1 MDGGQPARTGSAL
14 VVAVCLSVTALV
26 VVNVVDVDDCRP
38 IFTQSTYEMS
48 VEENSAVGVVVGHVT
63 AVDQD
68 LSPFNAVFYQL
79 MDGDGDQAAD
89 AGSDVDEAADAESF
103 HIDTHNGTDVSQSAA
118 ATNCISWVTAAGPA
132 SAM

>member
-1 MDGGQPARTGSAL
+1 
-14 VVAVCLSVTALV
+14 
-26 VVNVVDVDDCRP
+26 
-38 IFTQSTYEMS
+38 
-48 VEENSAVGVVVGHVT
+48 VGVVVGHVT

-89 AGSDVDEAADAESF
+89 AESF
-103 HIDTHNGTDVSQSAA
+103 HIDAHNGMDVSQSAA
-118 ATNCISWVTAAGPA
+118 ATNCISWVTAGGPA